1 MCASLLNDLDIK
13 LFESSFKRDLLT
25 LVDDRVITV
34 RMTLARTLAIS
45 ASQDKDVIQALK
57 KLSLDSCGDIRD
69 LVNVT
74 LKSNESLIS
83 STMLDTTNADSVTNG
98 EEGMIVDAEIAEID
112 MQMDIMVEEE
122 MQAAMQQFIET

>member
-1 MCASLLNDLDIK
+1 
-13 LFESSFKRDLLT
+13 
-25 LVDDRVITV
+25 
-34 RMTLARTLAIS
+34 MTLARTLTNS
-45 ASQDKDVIQALK
+45 ASQDKDIIQALK

-83 STMLDTTNADSVTNG
+83 SKMLDTTNADIVTNG

>member
-34 RMTLARTLAIS
+34 RMTLARTLANS
-45 ASQDKDVIQALK
+45 ASQDKDIIQALK

>member
-1 MCASLLNDLDIK
+1 MCASLLNDHDIK

-25 LVDDRVITV
+25 LVDDQVITV

-83 STMLDTTNADSVTNG
+83 SKMLDTTNADSVTNG